1 MKEKKDFDVSF
12 NTTLSDEK
20 GGGGINV
27 VSKKKLSH
35 TPENYAKLR
44 EKFQRIEE
52 SRLAKEAAGQVAEAK
67 AEEGKEEMFS
77 GKSEDSASEGRSKR
91 IVLITHFNVFLYAA
105 CYWIQSGTLPYLT
118 KSLGADP
125 VIFGRLK
132 TVFSLCQ
139 LVGGP
144 IYGRLGDL
152 MGERTALIT
161 AFSASILTY
170 ILTGLATS
178 LPLLFLSRV
187 PSVFLHVMQ
196 GSQMVVTALS
206 GSNDRAAALARLGF
220 SYGVGMVI
228 GPSLGGFVAGA
239 YGEHAAAWLAALG
252 SAVSLALVIYFV
264 PEVPRPREEKGDSV
278 LNIAKIG
285 ALLLIPKARNL
296 LLLKTICGVP
306 IGVLQSMFSL
316 IAMEQFQ
323 LPPEQNGMVLSYIG
337 GLSMLMQGVGISAC
351 TSRFSDK
358 TLLQFSCV
366 SLILSFY
373 LMALLTTIQDFLLLQ
388 VPMVCSLTLINS
400 ILQASL
406 TRAVPQVHTG
416 TMLGLNMAV
425 NSTIRSLAPTIGGVM
440 MAAYGF
446 SSIGALGVVCNI
458 VTLAI
463 VRMLR
468 ITN

>member
-1 MKEKKDFDVSF
+1 M
-12 NTTLSDEK
+12 L
-20 GGGGINV
+20 
-27 VSKKKLSH
+27 
-35 TPENYAKLR
+35 
-44 EKFQRIEE
+44 
-52 SRLAKEAAGQVAEAK
+52 
-67 AEEGKEEMFS
+67 S
-77 GKSEDSASEGRSKR
+77 GKPEDLASEGRNKR

-161 AFSASILTY
+161 AFSASVLTY
-170 ILTGLATS
+170 TLTGLATS

-206 GSNDRAAALARLGF
+206 GSGDRAASLARLGF

-252 SAVSLALVIYFV
+252 SALSLALVIYFV

-316 IAMEQFQ
+316 PPAAPRTEWDGALLYWRSFNVDAGTFLLPLKQ
-323 LPPEQNGMVLSYIG
+323 LPQFIHEL
-337 GLSMLMQGVGISAC
+337 QGVGISAC

-358 TLLQFSCV
+358 TLLQFSCL
-366 SLILSFY
+366 SLIVSFY
-373 LMALLTTIQDFLLLQ
+373 LMALLTTLQDFLLLQ
-388 VPMVCSLTLINS
+388 VTHRFHFHSVAFKHK
-400 ILQASL
+400 ILS
-406 TRAVPQVHTG
+406 
-416 TMLGLNMAV
+416 
-425 NSTIRSLAPTIGGVM
+425 
-440 MAAYGF
+440 
-446 SSIGALGVVCNI
+446 
-458 VTLAI
+458 
-463 VRMLR
+463 
-468 ITN
+468 

>member
-1 MKEKKDFDVSF
+1 MPRK
-12 NTTLSDEK
+12 
-20 GGGGINV
+20 
-27 VSKKKLSH
+27 
-35 TPENYAKLR
+35 PE
-44 EKFQRIEE
+44 
-52 SRLAKEAAGQVAEAK
+52 
-67 AEEGKEEMFS
+67 
-77 GKSEDSASEGRSKR
+77 EDSASEGRNKR

-161 AFSASILTY
+161 AFSASVLTY
-170 ILTGLATS
+170 TLTGLATS

-206 GSNDRAAALARLGF
+206 GSNDRAASLARLGF

-228 GPSLGGFVAGA
+228 GPSLGGFVAAA

-252 SAVSLALVIYFV
+252 SAFSLALVIYFV

-337 GLSMLMQGVGISAC
+337 GLSMLMQVIFLPIYLMTSANKYLTHPNSGSWYLC
-351 TSRFSDK
+351 LHEQILRQNSAAV
-358 TLLQFSCV
+358 LLPLPYH
-366 SLILSFY
+366 LILPHGTPHHPSGLSPSAGGSSVIAQNASSDVQY
-373 LMALLTTIQDFLLLQ
+373 LNNTFIILT
-388 VPMVCSLTLINS
+388 
-400 ILQASL
+400 
-406 TRAVPQVHTG
+406 
-416 TMLGLNMAV
+416 
-425 NSTIRSLAPTIGGVM
+425 
-440 MAAYGF
+440 
-446 SSIGALGVVCNI
+446 
-458 VTLAI
+458 
-463 VRMLR
+463 
-468 ITN
+468 

>member
-1 MKEKKDFDVSF
+1 MH
-12 NTTLSDEK
+12 
-20 GGGGINV
+20 
-27 VSKKKLSH
+27 SKNH
-35 TPENYAKLR
+35 
-44 EKFQRIEE
+44 
-52 SRLAKEAAGQVAEAK
+52 
-67 AEEGKEEMFS
+67 
-77 GKSEDSASEGRSKR
+77 EDSADETKSKR

-139 LVGGP
+139 LIGGP

-161 AFSASILTY
+161 AFSASVLTY
-170 ILTGLATS
+170 TLTGLATS

-206 GSNDRAAALARLGF
+206 NSNDRTASLARLGF
-220 SYGVGMVI
+220 SYGIGMVI

-239 YGEHAAAWLAALG
+239 FGEHAAAWLAALG
-252 SAVSLALVIYFV
+252 SAVSLVLVIYFV

-296 LLLKTICGVP
+296 LILKTICGVP

-351 TSRFSDK
+351 TNRFSNK
-358 TLLQFSCV
+358 VLLQFSCV
-366 SLILSFY
+366 SLIVSFY
-373 LMALLTTIQDFLLLQ
+373 LMALLTTLQDFLLLQ
-388 VPMVCSLTLINS
+388 VEYINPLLTVYSQPLRY
-400 ILQASL
+400 QWF
-406 TRAVPQVHTG
+406 
-416 TMLGLNMAV
+416 
-425 NSTIRSLAPTIGGVM
+425 AP
-440 MAAYGF
+440 
-446 SSIGALGVVCNI
+446 
-458 VTLAI
+458 
-463 VRMLR
+463 
-468 ITN
+468 